1 MKTNITYIISNIDK
15 ALAFEWVAS
24 RLDKN
29 KINLSF
35 VLLNPGDSAL
45 ETYLKS
51 IEVKA
56 KRITYTSKFDL
67 PIAILKLMLFFIKN
81 KTQVVHCHLFD
92 ACIAGLIASK
102 LCVIKKRIFTRHYS
116 TNHHDYY
123 PNAVKYDKF
132 INYLATDIVSIS
144 KNVSKVLINKENI
157 NPNKIH
163 LIHHGF
169 DLKAFNEVENSRI
182 VQIREKYTIPENK
195 YIVGVISRYVELKG
209 LQYVIPA
216 FASFLKQNPNAF
228 LILANANGDYENEVN
243 KLLQDFLP
251 PSTYVEIKFETDL
264 PALYKLM
271 DTFIHVPIDE
281 TIEAFGQTYVEALAS
296 GIPSIFTLS
305 GVANEF
311 IEHEK
316 NALVVDYKNTEEIK
330 NAIIRLLNDQGIRN
344 KLIEEGKKSS
354 QAFDLKKYIFQLEN
368 LYLS

>member
-1 MKTNITYIISNIDK
+1 MKTNITYIVSNIDK
-15 ALAFEWVAS
+15 ALAFEWIAYK
-24 RLDKN
+24 LDKE
-29 KINLSF
+29 KFNLSF
-35 VLLNPGDSAL
+35 ILLNPGDSAL
-45 ETYLKS
+45 ETYLKL
-51 IEVKA
+51 IDVKVE
-56 KRITYTSKFDL
+56 RMLYTSKFDL
-67 PIAILKLMLFFIKN
+67 PIVIFKLILFFIKN
-81 KTQVVHCHLFD
+81 KTKIVHCHLFD

-102 LCVIKKRIFTRHYS
+102 LLFMKKRIFTRHYS

-144 KNVSKVLINKENI
+144 KNVSKVLINKENV
-157 NPNKIH
+157 NPDKIH

-182 VQIREKYTIPENK
+182 VQIREKYKIPENK

-209 LQYVIPA
+209 LQYIIPA
-216 FASFLKQNPNAF
+216 FASFLKQNPNSF
-228 LILANANGDYENEVN
+228 LILSNASGDYKNEVN

-251 PSTYVEIKFETDL
+251 QSTYVEIKFESDL

-271 DTFIHVPIDE
+271 NTFIHVPIDE

-296 GIPSIFTLS
+296 GVPSIFTLS

-311 IEHEK
+311 IVHDK
-316 NALVVDYKNTEEIK
+316 NALVVDYKNSEEIK
-330 NAIIRLLNDQGIRN
+330 NAIIRLLNDPVLRN

-354 QAFDLKKYIFQLEN
+354 QVFDLKKYIFQLEN
-368 LYLS
+368 LYLN